1 MQVWFVRQIY
11 SSFDYGTSYEHMLF
25 STQEKAEEKF
35 MELVD
40 SNTDLFSSKIKWELD
55 NSPSKMFSAR
65 DENNSER
72 SSNNFLTVG
81 NYVLNSGIRL

>member
-1 MQVWFVRQIY
+1 
-11 SSFDYGTSYEHMLF
+11 
-25 STQEKAEEKF
+25 

-40 SNTDLFSSKIKWELD
+40 SNTDLFGSKIKWELD

-65 DENNSER
+65 DENNSEW

>member
-11 SSFDYGTSYEHMLF
+11 SLFDYGTSYEHMLF

-40 SNTDLFSSKIKWELD
+40 SNTDLFGSKIKWELD
-55 NSPSKMFSAR
+55 NSPSKIF
-65 DENNSER
+65 
-72 SSNNFLTVG
+72 
-81 NYVLNSGIRL
+81 

>member
-1 MQVWFVRQIY
+1 MRQTY
-11 SSFDYGTSYEHMLF
+11 SSFDCGTSCEHILF

-40 SNTDLFSSKIKWELD
+40 SNTDLFGSKIKWELD

-65 DENNSER
+65 DENNLEWG
-72 SSNNFLTVG
+72 SNNFLTVG
-81 NYVLNSGIRL
+81 NYVLNYGIRL